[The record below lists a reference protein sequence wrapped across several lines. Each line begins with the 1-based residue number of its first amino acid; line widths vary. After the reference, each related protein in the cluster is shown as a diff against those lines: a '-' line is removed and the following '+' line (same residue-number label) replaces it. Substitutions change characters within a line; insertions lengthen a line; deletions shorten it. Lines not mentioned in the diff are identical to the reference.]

1 VQHFFGI
8 FGFILLRMM
17 LPHDVTDH
25 AEAMRPDS
33 TEPYRPGGILLFGYL
48 RKLKVNHLSLP
59 INHISFFFSTVL
71 YTRLLLFS
79 GFTYLFFNLTAYE
92 EKILHLNS

>member
-59 INHISFFFSTVL
+59 TNHISFFFQLFCTLAYFSFLVL
-71 YTRLLLFS
+71 P
-79 GFTYLFFNLTAYE
+79 FFF
-92 EKILHLNS
+92 